1 MATIRKILNP
11 QTFAGAFSPWTSGT
25 SSYSGD
31 ENNAP
36 DDAMRPAPAPANARS
51 GVSLSPA
58 FNPNT
63 SAQPNVTRDIYQPQL
78 RDISSRLQEAY
89 TPPEVGVGGT
99 IRHVLGAL
107 MSQRNPQLG
116 SIISGDYQ
124 RQRQIA
130 GLTKQYGLTEDAIN
144 QDRAQKA
151 AELNQQ
157 NIGSEIRERGRANDI
172 RQQVADTKETPPPKT
187 PEEQAY
193 ATEIAK
199 GTDPLAALE
208 KVKNVINKQPKPPS
222 EEDKALSDYLQAHN
236 LPDSPANRDKARSVL
251 KTRDRKATDPD
262 IADLNKQLK
271 QAQLVKAQEPTADE
285 QRRAD
290 LARNMNENL
299 DQLEE
304 IANRRPDLFGP
315 IAGRMTQ
322 AANVIGTSDPDKA
335 KLKAIKEYLGM
346 ASVGAHAMRNAQHV
360 ATAADAVMN
369 GFTNSPEAMKAA
381 IGEARKSTGTFFA
394 DEKRRG
400 NKATGGTAPVG
411 GETAKDFGDAGGK
424 PEGATG
430 KLSDGTP
437 VVVKGGR
444 IVAQQ

>member
-1 MATIRKILNP
+1 
-11 QTFAGAFSPWTSGT
+11 
-25 SSYSGD
+25 
-31 ENNAP
+31 
-36 DDAMRPAPAPANARS
+36 MRPASAPANARS

-63 SAQPNVTRDIYQPQL
+63 SGQPDVTRDIYQPQL
-78 RDISSRLQEAY
+78 RDISSRLSEAY
-89 TPPEVGVGGT
+89 NPPEVGVGGT

-144 QDRAQKA
+144 QERAQKA
-151 AELNQQ
+151 AELNQA
-157 NIGSEIRERGRANDI
+157 NIGSEIKERGRANDI

-193 ATEIAK
+193 ASLIAK
-199 GTDPLAALE
+199 NTDPLDALQQVKE
-208 KVKNVINKQPKPPS
+208 KMNQIKPS
-222 EEDKALSDYLQAHN
+222 EEDKALFDYLKAHN
-236 LPDSPANRDKARSVL
+236 LPDSPVNRDKARSVL
-251 KTRDRKATDPD
+251 KTRDRKATDPE
-262 IADLNKQLK
+262 IQDLNKQLK
-271 QAQLVKAQEPTADE
+271 QAQVAKALEPTADE

-304 IANRRPDLFGP
+304 IVNRRPDLFGP

-360 ATAADAVMN
+360 ATASDAVMN
-369 GFTNSPEAMKAA
+369 GFTNSPTAIKAA
-381 IGEARKSTGTFFA
+381 IGEARKSTGTFLA

-400 NKATGGTAPVG
+400 NKATG
-411 GETAKDFGDAGGK
+411 AGQAAVDPND
-424 PEGATG
+424 PEGLFT
-430 KLSDGTP
+430 KP
-437 VVVKGGR
+437 
-444 IVAQQ
+444 